1 MSENDKTTTLKK
13 KSGVQSL
20 RIKARHHLREDA
32 TKKVL
37 DSLRA
42 SFGED
47 IEKALAGK
55 TLEIAE
61 TDEAQEF
68 ILVNGQPWLFSVEN
82 SVYFPTVRGAMF
94 IKPKKKVVTVDM
106 GAIKFVA
113 KGADIM
119 SPGIIDVDNGIRRGD
134 LVIICDEVHHKP
146 LAVGRALVNADAMM
160 GNRGKAVKSIHYVG
174 DRIWNLEL

>member
-1 MSENDKTTTLKK
+1 MGEKSKTPTLKTTC
-13 KSGVQSL
+13 GVQSL
-20 RIKARHHLREDA
+20 RIKARHHLRDDA

-37 DSLRA
+37 ENLRA
-42 SFGED
+42 SFGEE
-47 IEKALAGK
+47 IEKIFAGK

-61 TDEAQEF
+61 TDETQEF
-68 ILVNGQPWLFSVEN
+68 ILVDGQPWLFSVEN

-94 IKPKKKVVTVDM
+94 IKPKKKLVTVDM
-106 GAIKFVA
+106 GAVKFVA

-119 SPGIIDVDNGIRRGD
+119 SPGIVDVDSGIRRGD
-134 LVIICDEVHHKP
+134 LVIVCDEVHKKP
-146 LAVGRALVNADAMM
+146 IAIGRALVNADGMM

>member
-1 MSENDKTTTLKK
+1 ME
-13 KSGVQSL
+13 SGVQSV

-37 DSLRA
+37 DTMRA

-47 IEKALAGK
+47 IEAAFAGK

-68 ILVNGQPWLFSVEN
+68 ILVNGQPWLFSVE
-82 SVYFPTVRGAMF
+82 SSGFFPTVRGAMF
-94 IKPKKKVVTVDM
+94 LKPKKKLITVDM
-106 GAIKFVA
+106 GAIKFIT

-119 SPGIIDVDNGIRRGD
+119 SPGIVDVDNGIRKGD
-134 LVIICDEVHHKP
+134 LVVILDEVHHKP